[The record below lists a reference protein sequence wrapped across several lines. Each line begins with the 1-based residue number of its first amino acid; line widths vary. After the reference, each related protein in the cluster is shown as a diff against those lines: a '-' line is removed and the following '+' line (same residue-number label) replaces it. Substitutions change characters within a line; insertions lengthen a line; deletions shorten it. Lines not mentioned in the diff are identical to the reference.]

1 MSTIKHLRKASNI
14 LYNNFDIQI
23 IRDGDWTYNL
33 KNWTINFIVEPDYE
47 STTAYRV
54 IDGKT
59 NWSDYIILEK
69 RIKEWK
75 ELV

>member
-1 MSTIKHLRKASNI
+1 MSTLNHLKRASNI
-14 LYNNFDIQI
+14 LYNNFDIEI
-23 IRDGDWTYNL
+23 MRDGDWSYNL
-33 KNWTINFIVEPDYE
+33 KHWTINFIVETDYE

-69 RIKEWK
+69 RIKQWK
-75 ELV
+75 EIV